1 MTSRKFLMEL
11 PFAGMELCYNTTVLE
26 KRLQAMSSG
35 TIRFPAR
42 GTVGRDHQ
50 ARRHSCGHGTRQ
62 GKALPDASEEV
73 SCFPPPSMS
82 GVVRELL
89 GKQERRR

>member
-1 MTSRKFLMEL
+1 MGENSSAIISSAGLSFYDILHTDFPRSTSADMGSVR
-11 PFAGMELCYNTTVLE
+11 C
-26 KRLQAMSSG
+26 
-35 TIRFPAR
+35 RFIGA
-42 GTVGRDHQ
+42 T
-50 ARRHSCGHGTRQ
+50 
-62 GKALPDASEEV
+62 PDASEEV